1 MSGGAGYVIGTI
13 IICAIG
19 FACFLIGKRSNKAS
33 GGYVPPSP
41 EVQKK
46 IAERIKKHDEL
57 KESGEALHETSDSLI
72 ADINA
77 LLGIDT
83 DTG

>member
-1 MSGGAGYVIGTI
+1 MNSGVGYLIGTLVI
-13 IICAIG
+13 AAIG
-19 FACFLIGKRSNKAS
+19 FVCFLIGKRSNKAS
-33 GGYVPPSP
+33 GEYVPPSP

-46 IAERIKKHDEL
+46 IEERIKKAEEL
-57 KESGEALHETSDSLI
+57 NETSEKLI

-83 DTG
+83 DNSG